1 MDNSAIYWVNGN
13 KLYSETFDD
22 IYFNTDNGLKES
34 EYVFVEGNQ
43 ICQRFQSGQFNR
55 FSLLELG
62 FGTGLNFLATL
73 RAWNANQHNHN
84 GWLDY
89 IAIEKFPL
97 TATAIQKALS
107 VFPEIN
113 QELETLLK
121 VFSDNPVGITEYW
134 LSQRVRLTLVAED
147 VTTALNK
154 ITDSWHK
161 LDAIYLDGFAPSK
174 NPDMWQVTHYQ
185 KIAKI
190 CQPST
195 TLASF
200 TAAGFVRR
208 GLQQAGFNIFKR
220 KGFGKK
226 REMITGHF
234 SASNKPANLG
244 KPWYAPATNTAIK
257 ATLVVGGGIA
267 GITTAYQL
275 LKDTNSKVILLE
287 ENTIASGA
295 SGNPMA
301 LCYPQF
307 DKSLSPTALWS
318 LNAFKGAKQFYAE
331 VDPDNLFHRSTQVE
345 LLESA
350 KFNLQRLHQLASV
363 TELQD
368 LIVKRNDKFY
378 LNAIQL
384 EPKRLLDAITKQL
397 HQNPRF
403 QLFEQCRF
411 NRVQRQG
418 DGYQVVTANQTI
430 IDVSHIV
437 YCNSYAV
444 KQQYDWLNIGTDEK
458 WGQVSCFD
466 FSITTGMSGQY
477 YALPIDKDHTLVGAN
492 YLKTRPSEAQKSNAT
507 HEFMRFLT
515 PTSSTEISELN
526 NRVSCRM
533 TTIDRFPLIGA
544 IADFEFIHTAYNEL
558 SKGYPDSHFPEC
570 RYITNQYVNVGYG
583 SRGFSH
589 ACWGAMQIVKLL
601 SLSNYDSYFSDLVQ
615 PARLVIK
622 QLLKGQLPK

>member
-121 VFSDNPVGITEYW
+121 VYSDNPVGITEYW

-154 ITDSWHK
+154 ITHSWHK

-174 NPDMWQVTHYQ
+174 NPDMWQKTHYQ

-208 GLQQAGFNIFKR
+208 GL
-220 KGFGKK
+220 
-226 REMITGHF
+226 
-234 SASNKPANLG
+234 
-244 KPWYAPATNTAIK
+244 
-257 ATLVVGGGIA
+257 
-267 GITTAYQL
+267 
-275 LKDTNSKVILLE
+275 
-287 ENTIASGA
+287 
-295 SGNPMA
+295 
-301 LCYPQF
+301 
-307 DKSLSPTALWS
+307 
-318 LNAFKGAKQFYAE
+318 
-331 VDPDNLFHRSTQVE
+331 
-345 LLESA
+345 
-350 KFNLQRLHQLASV
+350 
-363 TELQD
+363 
-368 LIVKRNDKFY
+368 
-378 LNAIQL
+378 
-384 EPKRLLDAITKQL
+384 
-397 HQNPRF
+397 
-403 QLFEQCRF
+403 
-411 NRVQRQG
+411 
-418 DGYQVVTANQTI
+418 
-430 IDVSHIV
+430 
-437 YCNSYAV
+437 
-444 KQQYDWLNIGTDEK
+444 
-458 WGQVSCFD
+458 
-466 FSITTGMSGQY
+466 
-477 YALPIDKDHTLVGAN
+477 
-492 YLKTRPSEAQKSNAT
+492 
-507 HEFMRFLT
+507 
-515 PTSSTEISELN
+515 
-526 NRVSCRM
+526 
-533 TTIDRFPLIGA
+533 
-544 IADFEFIHTAYNEL
+544 
-558 SKGYPDSHFPEC
+558 
-570 RYITNQYVNVGYG
+570 
-583 SRGFSH
+583 
-589 ACWGAMQIVKLL
+589 
-601 SLSNYDSYFSDLVQ
+601 
-615 PARLVIK
+615 
-622 QLLKGQLPK
+622 